1 LQSTSPITLD
11 PACLSNITLTGRSV
25 AASLLACQSE
35 AEAVAASSA
44 LLHAMDE
51 AVNPHVDDDLPSAAS
66 SFSHTLPRSAHN
78 HHHHNNHAVFHHTPW
93 GTAEERGG
101 GQERSKGAKMAAVG
115 GPRLT
120 TCQLQPCCSN
130 PSFETFVSARAASN
144 GSSSMAGAAA
154 SRCSGDGS
162 CSKQLPM
169 SVVDILRDLRSTSEA
184 CAAATAR
191 GLATGRL
198 YQPPPPPH
206 AEAKMSAAAGGDT
219 RTAMGNNNS
228 SGSEIQQ
235 QHHQR
240 HLCKPVI
247 CPKAGF
253 HALSSTADKKYQ
265 DLKVHKIENFFGSE
279 FEFHTISLLVMLKY

>member
-35 AEAVAASSA
+35 AEAVPASA
-44 LLHAMDE
+44 LLHE

-78 HHHHNNHAVFHHTPW
+78 HHHNNHAVFHHHTPW

-101 GQERSKGAKMAAVG
+101 QQERSKGSKMAAV

-144 GSSSMAGAAA
+144 GSSSTGGAAA

-191 GLATGRL
+191 GMATGRL
-198 YQPPPPPH
+198 YQPPPPPPH
-206 AEAKMSAAAGGDT
+206 AEAKTSAAGGDT
-219 RTAMGNNNS
+219 RTAMVNNNNS
-228 SGSEIQQ
+228 SEIQQ

-253 HALSSTADKKYQ
+253 HALSSTTYKKYK
-265 DLKVHKIENFFGSE
+265 DLKQILIVYF
-279 FEFHTISLLVMLKY
+279 

>member
-1 LQSTSPITLD
+1 
-11 PACLSNITLTGRSV
+11 
-25 AASLLACQSE
+25 
-35 AEAVAASSA
+35 
-44 LLHAMDE
+44 
-51 AVNPHVDDDLPSAAS
+51 
-66 SFSHTLPRSAHN
+66 
-78 HHHHNNHAVFHHTPW
+78 
-93 GTAEERGG
+93 
-101 GQERSKGAKMAAVG
+101 
-115 GPRLT
+115 
-120 TCQLQPCCSN
+120 
-130 PSFETFVSARAASN
+130 
-144 GSSSMAGAAA
+144 
-154 SRCSGDGS
+154 
-162 CSKQLPM
+162 M

-206 AEAKMSAAAGGDT
+206 AEAKMSAAAGGDL

-253 HALSSTADKKYQ
+253 HALSSTTYKKYK
-265 DLKVHKIENFFGSE
+265 DLKQI
-279 FEFHTISLLVMLKY
+279 LKV